1 MRILVAEDEK
11 DLAFLMQFELQKA
24 GHSVVIAND
33 GIKAL
38 ENLSQDPF
46 DLVLCDIMMPGLD
59 GLNLLRRVRETSDV
73 PWVFITSRGEEMDKV
88 LGFGLGADDYLVKP
102 FAISELIARIEAI
115 YRRTHRETEA
125 AQRIRIGG
133 IVLDT
138 IACTVT
144 VDGTLIQMN
153 TKEYLLLKH
162 FMEHPG
168 RVFTKAQLYEAI
180 WHQDSYMDDNTVM
193 VHISHLRK
201 LIDDNKQDIAY
212 IQTIHGLGYR
222 FRKDNS

>member
-24 GHSVVIAND
+24 GYSVAIAND

-38 ENLSQDPF
+38 ENLSKDPF

-59 GLNLLRRVRETSDV
+59 GLNLLRRVRETSDI

-115 YRRTHRETEA
+115 YRRTHRETETV
-125 AQRIRIGG
+125 QRIQIGR

-138 IACTVT
+138 IPFTGLVHRT
-144 VDGTLIQMN
+144 FTPIN
-153 TKEYLLLKH
+153 TETTP
-162 FMEHPG
+162 F
-168 RVFTKAQLYEAI
+168 F
-180 WHQDSYMDDNTVM
+180 
-193 VHISHLRK
+193 
-201 LIDDNKQDIAY
+201 
-212 IQTIHGLGYR
+212 
-222 FRKDNS
+222 